1 MLFHT
6 ATSLLFSR
14 QRWSTGV
21 LCTLQYLLLFILP
34 PLTGHV
40 SEVVVADVSV
50 GSGSSLIVFPLFDL
64 RGGWG
69 RWWRGRRQTHKESF
83 CEY

>member
-6 ATSLLFSR
+6 AKSLLFSR

-34 PLTGHV
+34 PLAGHV
-40 SEVVVADVSV
+40 SEVVADASV
-50 GSGSSLIVFPLFDL
+50 GSGSSLIGFPLFDL
-64 RGGWG
+64 EGAWGGG
-69 RWWRGRRQTHKESF
+69 EVGEEKRDS
-83 CEY
+83 